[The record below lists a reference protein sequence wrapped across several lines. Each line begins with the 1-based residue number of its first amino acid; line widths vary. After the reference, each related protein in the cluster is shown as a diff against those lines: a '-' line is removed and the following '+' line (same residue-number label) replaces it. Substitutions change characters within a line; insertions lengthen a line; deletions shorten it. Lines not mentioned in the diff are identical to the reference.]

1 VVVVKI
7 FCFCMMVFAFL
18 QGSVQ
23 AQSGP
28 AETKSGENQ
37 ENLVSL
43 VTGLPAQ
50 PKNDVEPYHPTSTQR
65 FVCNG
70 GYTQKECHEEVTVL
84 RKALERYPVGQL
96 GNWTWVLVRSEDWKA
111 LVGPRG
117 LDPDSP
123 AFTFP
128 PKRETFVEQALVTQV
143 AVRNRELL
151 LKWNMGNRDL
161 LDVAVRHELGHA
173 LCNDPSEQS
182 ADRVASLLQQNKPI
196 NCDAMS
202 KRKSASRE

>member
-1 VVVVKI
+1 
-7 FCFCMMVFAFL
+7 MVLAFL

-43 VTGLPAQ
+43 VTGLPAE
-50 PKNDVEPYHPTSTQR
+50 PRNDLKPYQGSSTQR
-65 FVCNG
+65 FVCNT
-70 GYTQKECHEEVTVL
+70 GYTQKECHEQVTVL

-117 LDPDSP
+117 LDMDSP
-123 AFTFP
+123 AFTFS
-128 PKRETFVEQALVTQV
+128 PKRETFVEEALVTQI
-143 AVRNRELL
+143 AVRHRELL
-151 LKWNMGNRDL
+151 LKWNIADKDL
-161 LDVAVRHELGHA
+161 LDLAVRHELGHA

-182 ADRVASLLQQNKPI
+182 ADRVARLLEQNKTI
-196 NCDAMS
+196 NCDAVS
-202 KRKSASRE
+202 KRKSASRK